1 MLLLTGFGAPLH
13 AGTPQFVEPGPVT
26 SDTGYAMIGWK
37 ADAPVTLTMLRNDDP
52 ATART
57 LYSGANS
64 ASFVSGL
71 EDGIYT
77 LTLRDKAG
85 LRSAPLEL
93 TVIHQPLA
101 RALLLVAMG
110 ALIFL
115 AIVATIL
122 RGPRDE

>member
-1 MLLLTGFGAPLH
+1 LLLLAPFGAPLH
-13 AGTPQFVEPGPVT
+13 AAAPRFVQPGAIT
-26 SDTGYAMIGWK
+26 SDTGYAMIGWS

-57 LYSGANS
+57 LYSGSNS

-71 EDGIYT
+71 EDGTYT
-77 LTLRDKAG
+77 LILRDKAG

-101 RALLLVAMG
+101 RALLLVTMG